1 MEQQSLAPG
10 NQEPYFTTDSQIS
23 LNIFLAACP
32 QSHPPTAPHCAL
44 PYLKGYLG
52 QTLPNTHTTIKDL
65 DAIYYAYAFS
75 PEQLSS
81 RFSPEEAERMRE
93 AYAAQQNISAYRDV
107 ARFIQHHKTLET
119 ALDRIAFSH
128 RQERNLQ
135 KESIRLRG
143 NTFTYVSERPSY
155 QRASVLESVG
165 EQHREDNLFY
175 QFYQDV
181 VIPHIQRG
189 KYDLVAFSV
198 FLPDQILP
206 TALLS
211 AMIKQEN
218 PGIKVVWG
226 GNYLTRFNNILSQD
240 DALNRQLF
248 TYVDAIITHE
258 GEVPLKEVL
267 QRIQKNAGFQG
278 INQVISLDGNG
289 RVVYTF
295 DGQNLPSLDMD
306 MLPRP
311 DFDGIFT
318 DLEGRANVFW
328 TPSPVISL
336 YTQRG
341 CPFAGG
347 CDFCTIMSANNRPN
361 SKLARSPR
369 KVAEDITFYQKR
381 YGSTVFSFGN
391 ETLSREFMLFL
402 SEELRTR
409 GLEAAIEG
417 YTRTDQLTAQGQ
429 IDRGALAKIGKY
441 FKFLQIGVESHDEE
455 TLKSMRKGRK
465 SATDSDLFAAM
476 FSSGIYP
483 HAFLLTG
490 FPPPKKDYQGRG
502 RDDFINY
509 YIHSSTSSLNWLR
522 DNARHIGTYKATRL
536 VIPRDDRKMIR
547 VNGEVKA
554 AEAYDHEL
562 HLTPDAGD
570 LEFNLPYEKINGS
583 TELDARTTA
592 LFDMVPTPFRTYT
605 HNTVYH
611 QRMFNWDEGIRWS
624 LSHPEGADEISRA
637 NRAALGRTL
646 RRLWNEAVGADY
658 VAAVRELAKKGGINE
673 DKRGRLQLL
682 ISERRAKNIITG
694 SFPTGIVSFDELL
707 HLHAHPK

>member
-248 TYVDAIITHE
+248 TYVDA
-258 GEVPLKEVL
+258 
-267 QRIQKNAGFQG
+267 
-278 INQVISLDGNG
+278 
-289 RVVYTF
+289 
-295 DGQNLPSLDMD
+295 
-306 MLPRP
+306 
-311 DFDGIFT
+311 
-318 DLEGRANVFW
+318 
-328 TPSPVISL
+328 
-336 YTQRG
+336 
-341 CPFAGG
+341 
-347 CDFCTIMSANNRPN
+347 
-361 SKLARSPR
+361 
-369 KVAEDITFYQKR
+369 
-381 YGSTVFSFGN
+381 
-391 ETLSREFMLFL
+391 
-402 SEELRTR
+402 
-409 GLEAAIEG
+409 
-417 YTRTDQLTAQGQ
+417 
-429 IDRGALAKIGKY
+429 
-441 FKFLQIGVESHDEE
+441 
-455 TLKSMRKGRK
+455 
-465 SATDSDLFAAM
+465 
-476 FSSGIYP
+476 
-483 HAFLLTG
+483 
-490 FPPPKKDYQGRG
+490 
-502 RDDFINY
+502 
-509 YIHSSTSSLNWLR
+509 
-522 DNARHIGTYKATRL
+522 
-536 VIPRDDRKMIR
+536 
-547 VNGEVKA
+547 
-554 AEAYDHEL
+554 
-562 HLTPDAGD
+562 
-570 LEFNLPYEKINGS
+570 
-583 TELDARTTA
+583 
-592 LFDMVPTPFRTYT
+592 
-605 HNTVYH
+605 
-611 QRMFNWDEGIRWS
+611 
-624 LSHPEGADEISRA
+624 
-637 NRAALGRTL
+637 
-646 RRLWNEAVGADY
+646 
-658 VAAVRELAKKGGINE
+658 
-673 DKRGRLQLL
+673 
-682 ISERRAKNIITG
+682 
-694 SFPTGIVSFDELL
+694 
-707 HLHAHPK
+707 